1 MAMFSGWWSR
11 DVGGEAELPEERV
24 EEAASFFVVRRGELE
39 DDWNV
44 RFYVHGLEHRGG
56 RGGCSGSIG
65 IAVDRRGIG
74 GKRGGLGIRRIEA
87 EERVVVHGG
96 HGDGGARRGRAM
108 VRDGEGGW
116 RERKEI
122 NPY

>member
-1 MAMFSGWWSR
+1 MWEVRPNF
-11 DVGGEAELPEERV
+11 PEERI
-24 EEAASFFVVRRGELE
+24 EEAAPFFVVRRGELE

-44 RFYVHGLEHRGG
+44 RFYVHGLEHCGG

-65 IAVDRRGIG
+65 IAIDRRCIG
-74 GKRGGLGIRRIEA
+74 GERGGLGIGRIEA
-87 EERVVVHGG
+87 KEGVVVHGG
-96 HGDGGARRGRAM
+96 HGDRGARRGRAM
-108 VRDGEGGW
+108 VRDREGRW